1 MPNSLLKILLKTGLI
16 ASGTALIIGIIAFV
30 IGDKPARIFAR
41 GSDIAGLFLIAIGC
55 VSGFRFR
62 GHPTEQYPR
71 TVGAASLEQRARL
84 EKKVYYLG
92 IYGNTIA
99 LIVSGWLLLILAG
112 LIYG

>member
-1 MPNSLLKILLKTGLI
+1 MSNTLLKILLKTGLI
-16 ASGTALIIGIIAFV
+16 VTGAALIIGIITF
-30 IGDKPARIFAR
+30 IMGDEPVRVFAR
-41 GSDIAGLFLIAIGC
+41 GSEVTGLFLMAVGC

-84 EKKVYYLG
+84 EMKVYYLG

-99 LIVSGWLLLILAG
+99 LIVSGSLLLVLAG
-112 LIYG
+112 LVYQ